1 MSTGHFPGA
10 QKDVDLRKSN
20 RWRPDFSTL
29 GKNFHACA
37 QRKACD
43 ERRERRE
50 SRENMRRG
58 RRRRRRRRRRRKGR
72 RRTKRRRR
80 RGRATDVSGD
90 VESSGADVKPE
101 ASSSNPHHLPPGSSV
116 TSKNISIS
124 AITDCT
130 KYCPAFTLQQSLI
143 FLIYPDRK
151 RDSTG
156 CFY

>member
-1 MSTGHFPGA
+1 M
-10 QKDVDLRKSN
+10 
-20 RWRPDFSTL
+20 
-29 GKNFHACA
+29 
-37 QRKACD
+37 
-43 ERRERRE
+43 
-50 SRENMRRG
+50 
-58 RRRRRRRRRRRKGR
+58 RRRRRG
-72 RRTKRRRR
+72 TKRRRR

-143 FLIYPDRK
+143 SLIYPDRK

>member
-1 MSTGHFPGA
+1 MSTGHFPEA
-10 QKDVDLRKSN
+10 QKAVDLRKSN
-20 RWRPDFSTL
+20 RWRPDFSTG
-29 GKNFHACA
+29 GKNFLASA
-37 QRKACD
+37 QIKACD
-43 ERRERRE
+43 ERRERRK
-50 SRENMRRG
+50 SSENM
-58 RRRRRRRRRRRKGR
+58 RRRRRKGR

-143 FLIYPDRK
+143 SLIYPDRK